1 MLSFHV
7 AQVTVSLDITRLL
20 ILLACLAVAVAVGAS
35 VVRAFAKRRTLPL
48 PNTMPPF
55 AVLSFITHL
64 PPPAIAEAVAHYATR
79 AGLSVVSRQGND
91 FLVLSEPT
99 SIIRLGRYYPVY
111 LRDCPGV
118 GTRVEVG
125 MLSEMTQAPLVA
137 SKRLRRRV
145 AGILSALEP
154 QS

>member
-1 MLSFHV
+1 MLSFHL
-7 AQVTVSLDITRLL
+7 AQVTVSLDVTRLL
-20 ILLACLAVAVAVGAS
+20 ILVVCLAVAFAVGSS

-48 PNTMPPF
+48 PDSMPPF
-55 AVLSFITHL
+55 AVLSFITPS
-64 PPPAIAEAVAHYATR
+64 PPSAISDAVARYATR
-79 AGLSVVSRQGND
+79 AGLAVVSRRGDD
-91 FLVLSEPT
+91 FLVLSEPAN
-99 SIIRLGRYYPVY
+99 IIRFGRYYPVY

-125 MLSEMTQAPLVA
+125 MLSQMTQAPLVA

-145 AGILSALEP
+145 AGILGALDP